1 MIFKSKV
8 VVLSVTLFALNILVL
23 SPILKSSLAFSNP
36 VMVDYVETSGGAG
49 DEQGTAFAGNMFG
62 DVIVSGWTNSFGA
75 DSIDA
80 FISKYDIAGYHSVT
94 RVFGG
99 SRNDYIYSMMI
110 TSDGKYVVVGYTT
123 TFDQGS
129 GDVLVSKFD
138 ANFNHEWSRVL
149 LHGGVDIGYS
159 VIETS
164 DGNFVVAG
172 YMSRSGYPF
181 LLLVAFDT
189 NGNLL
194 WQISITSGR
203 YSPVYSL
210 TRTHDGGLAVTG
222 SYTPLSSNFLTP
234 FISKFNSSGVHQ
246 WTKLLA
252 QSLNARGTSIIETAS
267 RDLAIAGLTFK
278 SSSNTWDLFVA
289 KCDSLGNNL
298 WTRLINDSKMV
309 DVYPSIARTYGDSL
323 LVVGTTSNW
332 GINNDVLLCMLDKNG
347 NHIYTR
353 TFGSDSADYGSALLM
368 GSTRYFVAGSSRG
381 WDANARDVLI
391 AKFLID
397 GSTCTDVGTV
407 NPVITAISVTT
418 DTLTPQTENP
428 SLNVYSW
435 SPTISTVSPIST
447 FVCWETSGA
456 VGENQSAPALAGSA
470 PGNIFLDSPSFF
482 KNEIMLKFNQQSNDR
497 LNLMLFGADG
507 RIIFNKAMYHIPPY
521 IRLKGRIIEELP
533 AGIYFLHAVSAE
545 RMRLGVL
552 KLIKVG
558 E

>member
-49 DEQGTAFAGNMFG
+49 DEQGTALAGNMFG
-62 DVIVSGWTNSFGA
+62 DVIVSGWTNSFG
-75 DSIDA
+75 DSVNA
-80 FISKYDIAGYHSVT
+80 FISKYNVQGYHSAT

-99 SRNDYIYSMMI
+99 SGHDYVYSMIM
-110 TSDGKYVVVGYTT
+110 TSEGKFVVTGYTT
-123 TFDQGS
+123 TTNPGN

-138 ANFNHEWSRVL
+138 ANLNHEWTRVL
-149 LHGGVDIGYS
+149 LNSGVDRGYS

-164 DGNFVVAG
+164 DGNYVVAG

-181 LLLVAFDT
+181 LLLAAFDVI
-189 NGNLL
+189 GNLL
-194 WQISITSGR
+194 WQTSITSGR
-203 YSPVYSL
+203 YSPVYGL
-210 TRTHDGGLAVTG
+210 TATYDGGLAVTG

-234 FISKFNSSGVHQ
+234 FISKFSSSGTHQ

-252 QSLNARGTSIIETAS
+252 QPLNARGTSIIETAS

-289 KCDSLGNNL
+289 KCDSLGNSL

-347 NHIYTR
+347 NLIYTR

-391 AKFLID
+391 AKFLTD
-397 GSTCTDVGTV
+397 GSTCTDVGTT
-407 NPVITAISVTT
+407 NPSITAISVTT

-428 SLNVYSW
+428 ALNVYSW
-435 SPTISTVSPIST
+435 SPTITTVSPTSA
-447 FVCWETSGA
+447 FVCWETSGE
-456 VGENQSAPALAGSA
+456 VEEDQSAPALAGSA
-470 PGNIFLDSPSFF
+470 PDNIFLDSPSFF

-497 LNLMLFGADG
+497 LNLMFFGADG
-507 RIIFNKAMYHIPPY
+507 RIIFNKAMYHIPPD

-558 E
+558 Q